1 MIKFFQTIAKNNTLT
16 LLVLGAFIAIG
27 SLSLDKFRFDASSD
41 TLILDSDPSYE
52 LYEEINDRFSSSEFL
67 VIALEDDNIF
77 SEESLKQLLLLENQ
91 LENIDGVSNVI
102 SQYWMLHFLN
112 NQNYLWLNLQLMINI
127 FFKTN

>member
-41 TLILDSDPSYE
+41 TLVLDSDPSYE

-77 SEESLKQLLLLENQ
+77 SEESLKQLLLLVNQ
-91 LENIDGVSNVI
+91 L
-102 SQYWMLHFLN
+102 
-112 NQNYLWLNLQLMINI
+112 
-127 FFKTN
+127 